1 MRQIRMAAGIFG
13 VMLAVGSQAHAQCA
27 SIPDQALAD
36 RATREVKQWEQR
48 KQVQLTPAARSDVE
62 RDFCE
67 AAAQLIEEGFE
78 PKAIAKAARNPVWT
92 YLDQMIA
99 TRRDAVSLQDLVLA
113 EFVLG
118 SGAALPEPK
127 RMGVVR
133 MTYHK
138 AVDSLRV
145 AGRSM
150 QPSPL
155 LLAETG
161 RLAIDGLSHRQIVCR
176 GVVTV
181 SSVAPSSFK
190 C

>member
-1 MRQIRMAAGIFG
+1 MRQIRMAAGILGG
-13 VMLAVGSQAHAQCA
+13 VLAVGSQAHAQCA
-27 SIPDQALAD
+27 SMPDQAPAD
-36 RATREVKQWEQR
+36 RAAREIKQWEQR
-48 KQVQLTPAARSDVE
+48 RQAQLTPAARSGVE
-62 RDFCE
+62 EEFCE

-78 PKAIAKAARNPVWT
+78 PKDIAKAARTPVWT

-99 TRRDAVSLQDLVLA
+99 TRRDAVSLQDLVFA

-133 MTYHK
+133 ITYHK
-138 AVDSLRV
+138 AVDALRV

-161 RLAIDGLSHRQIVCR
+161 RLTIDGLSRRQIVCR

-181 SSVAPSSFK
+181 SSVAPSSFR